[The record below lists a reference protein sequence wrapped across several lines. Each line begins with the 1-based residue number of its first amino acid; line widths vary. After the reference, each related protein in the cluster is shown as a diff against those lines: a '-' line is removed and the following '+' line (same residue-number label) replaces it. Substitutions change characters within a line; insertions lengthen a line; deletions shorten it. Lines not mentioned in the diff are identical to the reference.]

1 MDTTEKCADW
11 LKDFLCREG
20 CVLCEI
26 VRLHALKNGFGRK
39 NLKAAKKKL
48 GVKTYHQFD
57 EDGATP
63 NWFWYLPED

>member
-1 MDTTEKCADW
+1 MDTTEKCTDW
-11 LKDFLCREG
+11 LKDFLRREG

-26 VRLHALKNGFGRK
+26 VRLHALKNGFSRK

-48 GVKTYHQFD
+48 DVKTYHQFD